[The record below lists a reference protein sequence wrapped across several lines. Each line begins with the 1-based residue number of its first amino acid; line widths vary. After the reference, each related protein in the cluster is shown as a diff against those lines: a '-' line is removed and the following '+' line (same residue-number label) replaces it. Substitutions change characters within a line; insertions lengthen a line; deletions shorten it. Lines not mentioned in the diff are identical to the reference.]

1 MQTEKENKVLKI
13 RLMGTKNEIKWFE
26 KILKRQ
32 PKVVVT
38 EFSKL
43 YTNKGTNKYY
53 RAYVE
58 VHKSNEKGQ

>member
-1 MQTEKENKVLKI
+1 
-13 RLMGTKNEIKWFE
+13 MGTKNEIKWFE

-43 YTNKGTNKYY
+43 YTNKGTNQYY
-53 RAYVE
+53 RVYVE
-58 VHKSNEKGQ
+58 VHKANEKEQK